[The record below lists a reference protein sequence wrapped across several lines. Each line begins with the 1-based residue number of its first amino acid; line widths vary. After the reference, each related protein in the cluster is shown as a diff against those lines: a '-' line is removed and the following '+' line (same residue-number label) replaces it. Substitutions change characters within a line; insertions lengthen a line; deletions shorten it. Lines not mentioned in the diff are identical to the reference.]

1 MPSAWSLTR
10 WTGPTRSAYGNAC
23 TRHHSGDIL
32 ACGRPWSSA
41 SLARR
46 PGWDEQ
52 DPSPVHQRLLGQPVQ
67 GDPLPGGHAR
77 HQPPDLRVG
86 PCCRQTYH
94 GDLLWPRTPESH
106 VWNILMWKPSC
117 TPAGAGTPC
126 STWLSDQ
133 ASLMVSNPG
142 KVTWSI
148 STSIPS
154 WPGNHAIVSGCLVF
168 KAPREGNCS
177 QRSSQRSMVF
187 TLPSNA
193 S

>member
-1 MPSAWSLTR
+1 MLPKDIA
-10 WTGPTRSAYGNAC
+10 G
-23 TRHHSGDIL
+23 HHSLPHNSQQDTAFHGRPAIPVGHLQLQTSQCHRHGPSHGELDQRRAHMGTPVLATTAATSL

-46 PGWDEQ
+46 PGRDEQ
-52 DPSPVHQRLLGQPVQ
+52 DPSPVRQRLLGQPVQ

-117 TPAGAGTPC
+117 TPAGCRNTMQY
-126 STWLSDQ
+126 LI
-133 ASLMVSNPG
+133 
-142 KVTWSI
+142 K
-148 STSIPS
+148 
-154 WPGNHAIVSGCLVF
+154 WPG
-168 KAPREGNCS
+168 
-177 QRSSQRSMVF
+177 
-187 TLPSNA
+187 
-193 S
+193 